1 MESVK
6 KSKLMESIKEDAL
19 FVAKEIQNNDE
30 FTLNDIKNIRDI
42 AEKVAER
49 LKSLFIAMGKL

>member
-1 MESVK
+1 
-6 KSKLMESIKEDAL
+6 MESIKEDAL